1 MYGPTVWPI
10 NDSGASVKQGPLSSQ
25 LPAVKLL
32 CYAELDYCSRLGV
45 TGALL
50 GNRMTYDKAASTAK
64 YRLHEQDTGSTR
76 VQIALISARINSLT
90 DHFREH
96 GKDHHGRLGL
106 IRMVGRRRRLL
117 DYLRRTDLV
126 AYRQLIDELGLRH

>member
-1 MYGPTVWPI
+1 
-10 NDSGASVKQGPLSSQ
+10 
-25 LPAVKLL
+25 
-32 CYAELDYCSRLGV
+32 
-45 TGALL
+45 
-50 GNRMTYDKAASTAK
+50 MTYDKAASAAK

-117 DYLRRTDLV
+117 DFLKRTDLV
-126 AYRQLIDELGLRH
+126 AYRQLLDELGLRH